1 MRPRL
6 IFTLLLLL
14 ATASW
19 GPAACGQDGL
29 ELDLTPPKKVEQ
41 TAEPAPPKVAT
52 VDPALESPKATM
64 KTFINAMER
73 YGNELATENKIAQQQ
88 MLDKAISTLRLNDA
102 TYERGGALAKKLLLS
117 LNRLEEFPHY
127 YLGDKEQSEG
137 REEETYFPHGRF
149 ERVIAEVPE
158 VKPEGSIVIAKQP
171 DGRWLFSEKTI
182 AGLDVLFRSLEPLP
196 IITGAGTDAIEAE
209 SWLRGQMPDSLK
221 RNTFL
226 TVEYW
231 QWLALLVLIFVGV
244 AIDHLSRLLIG
255 SFAKGMIR
263 RRGAEADPEHM
274 RRFVLPVGRLLMAVF
289 WLSTLWLLDLPGVAY
304 PIIHG
309 AARVFA
315 VLATAWAI
323 WRLTDLVVDAL
334 LRKAAQTDTKFDDV
348 VYPMVRTTIRI
359 FIVLFTFIYGGLALN
374 INVWPA
380 VTALGIGGIGF
391 AFAAKD
397 TLENFFGSATV
408 LIDRPFGVGDWVVIG
423 DVEGTVEQIGF
434 RSTRLRTF
442 YNSLITVPN
451 ANLVRAAVD
460 NYGARRYRRWKCN
473 VGVQYDT
480 PPEKLVAFCEG
491 IRELVRTHPYTRKD
505 YFQVWLNQFGPSSL
519 DVLIYVFYETPDWST
534 ELRERERLMLDMMR
548 LANKL
553 GVEFAFPT
561 QTVHLYKEQ
570 AGTPHTP
577 AVSPGAMTD
586 RRAMVEG
593 IRTVHDLVANQPWQA
608 NKPGPVQYKFGPTKL
623 DPDDDS
629 QLEHRSA
636 GG

>member
-6 IFTLLLLL
+6 IFALILYF
-14 ATASW
+14 TALFFT
-19 GPAACGQDGL
+19 PTAFGQDGM
-29 ELDLTPPKKVEQ
+29 ELGQSTPTINPTV
-41 TAEPAPPKVAT
+41 EPAPTKPAT
-52 VDPALESPKATM
+52 VDPAFESPKATM
-64 KTFINAMER
+64 TTFIDAMDR
-73 YGNELATENKIAQQQ
+73 YSNELATENTIAQQQ
-88 MLDKAISTLRLNDA
+88 ALDKAIGTLNLTDA
-102 TYERGGALAKKLLLS
+102 SRERGPALAKRLLLTF
-117 LNRLEEFPHY
+117 NRLGKFRPY
-127 YLGDKEQSEG
+127 YLWDKDQAEG

-149 ERVIAEVPE
+149 DQVIEAVPD
-158 VKPEGSIVIAKQP
+158 VAPEGSIVLAKQP
-171 DGRWLFSEKTI
+171 DGRWLFSENTI
-182 AGLDVLFRSLEPLP
+182 AGLDVLFRSLEPLS
-196 IITGAGTDAIEAE
+196 IIVGADADAIAAE
-209 SWLRGQMPDSLK
+209 SWLRRQMPDSLK
-221 RNTFL
+221 RHTFL
-226 TVEYW
+226 NIEYW
-231 QWLALLVLIFVGV
+231 QWVALLALIFIGV

-255 SFAKGMIR
+255 IVAKRMIQ
-263 RRGAEADPEHM
+263 RRGAEPNPEQM
-274 RRFVLPVGRLLMAVF
+274 RLFVLPAGRLLMAVF
-289 WLSTLWLLDLPGVAY
+289 WLSTLWLLDLPGAAY

-309 AARVFA
+309 TARVFA
-315 VLATAWAI
+315 IFATAWAI
-323 WRLTDLVVDAL
+323 WRLTDLVIGVL
-334 LRKAAQTDTKFDDV
+334 LRKAERTDTKFDDV
-348 VYPMVRTTIRI
+348 VYPMIRTTLRI
-359 FIVLFTFIYGGLALN
+359 FLVVFTIIYVGLALN

-380 VTALGIGGIGF
+380 ITALGIGGIGF

-491 IRELVRTHPYTRKD
+491 VRELVRTHPYTRKD

-561 QTVHLYKEQ
+561 QTVHLYKEEH
-570 AGTPHTP
+570 GVPHTP
-577 AVSPGAMTD
+577 ADTPGSMTD

-593 IRTVHDLVANQPWQA
+593 IRTVHDLVANQPWQT
-608 NKPGPVQYKFGPTKL
+608 NKPGPVKYKHGPTKL
-623 DPDDDS
+623 EGEDDS
-629 QLEHRSA
+629 QIEQRSA

>member
-1 MRPRL
+1 MLFRL
-6 IFTLLLLL
+6 IFIFILCFT
-14 ATASW
+14 TVSF
-19 GPAACGQDGL
+19 GQDG
-29 ELDLTPPKKVEQ
+29 VEQ
-41 TAEPAPPKVAT
+41 GLDAPAVKPASDPPPVVPET
-52 VDPALESPKATM
+52 VDPAFESPKATM
-64 KTFINAMER
+64 ATFIDAMER
-73 YGNELATENKIAQQQ
+73 YTDELVTENTIAQQQ
-88 MLDKAISTLRLNDA
+88 MLDIAISTLKLSDA
-102 TYERGGALAKKLLLS
+102 SRERGPALAKRLLLT
-117 LNRLEEFPHY
+117 LNRLGKFQRY
-127 YLGDKEQSEG
+127 YLWDKDQAEG
-137 REEETYFPHGRF
+137 REEEIYFPHASF
-149 ERVIAEVPE
+149 DYIIAAIPGVE
-158 VKPEGSIVIAKQP
+158 PEGSIVLAKQP

-196 IITGAGTDAIEAE
+196 IIVGADENAIAAE
-209 SWLRGQMPDSLK
+209 SWLRRQMPDALK
-221 RNTFL
+221 RHTFL
-226 TVEYW
+226 AIEYW
-231 QWLALLVLIFVGV
+231 QWAGLIVLVLIGI

-255 SFAKGMIR
+255 ILSQRIIK
-263 RRGAEADPEHM
+263 RRGTEPDEEHI
-274 RRFVLPVGRLLMAVF
+274 RLFVLPAGRLLMAVF
-289 WLSTLWLLDLPGVAY
+289 WLSTLWLLDLPGAAY
-304 PIIHG
+304 PVIHG

-315 VLATAWAI
+315 ILALTWAI
-323 WRLTDLVVDAL
+323 WRLSDLVIGAL
-334 LRKAAQTDTKFDDV
+334 LRKAAKTDNKFDDV
-348 VYPMVRTTIRI
+348 VYPMIRTTLRI
-359 FIVLFTFIYGGLALN
+359 FLVLFTVIYGGLALN

-408 LIDRPFGVGDWVVIG
+408 LIDGPFSVGDWVVIG

-473 VGVQYDT
+473 LGVQYDT

-561 QTVHLYKEQ
+561 QTVHLYKADNSSPPMPVE
-570 AGTPHTP
+570 
-577 AVSPGAMTD
+577 SPGFGTD
-586 RRAMVEG
+586 RHAMVEG
-593 IRTVHDLVANQPWQA
+593 IRTAHELVANQPWKTA
-608 NKPGPVQYKFGPTKL
+608 MPGPVQYQHGPTEL
-623 DPDDDS
+623 AGDEDS
-629 QLEHRSA
+629 QIEQRNA

>member
-6 IFTLLLLL
+6 IFALMLFFT
-14 ATASW
+14 TA
-19 GPAACGQDGL
+19 ALGQDGL
-29 ELDLTPPKKVEQ
+29 EIGLDKPTVKPTVEPTPPK
-41 TAEPAPPKVAT
+41 PAT
-52 VDPALESPKATM
+52 VDPAFESPKATM
-64 KTFINAMER
+64 ATFIDAMER
-73 YGNELATENKIAQQQ
+73 YSKELATENSIAQNQ
-88 MLDKAISTLRLNDA
+88 MLDKAIGTLKLTDGSR
-102 TYERGGALAKKLLLS
+102 ERGPALAKKLLLT
-117 LNRLEEFPHY
+117 LNRLGEFQRY
-127 YLGDKEQSEG
+127 YLWDKNQAEG
-137 REEETYFPHGRF
+137 REEETFFPHGSF
-149 ERVIAEVPE
+149 EGIIAVVPDVE
-158 VKPEGSIVIAKQP
+158 PEGSIVLAKQP
-171 DGRWLFSEKTI
+171 DGRWLFSEQTI

-196 IITGAGTDAIEAE
+196 IIVGDDADDIAAE
-209 SWLRGQMPDSLK
+209 SWLRRQMPDALK
-221 RNTFL
+221 RHTFL
-226 TVEYW
+226 TIEYW
-231 QWLALLVLIFVGV
+231 QWAALLVLIFIGV
-244 AIDHLSRLLIG
+244 AIDHLSRLFFG
-255 SFAKGMIR
+255 VVAKRTIE
-263 RRGAEADPEHM
+263 RRGSEPDPEHI
-274 RRFVLPVGRLLMAVF
+274 RLFVLPVGRLLMAVF
-289 WLSTLWLLDLPGVAY
+289 WLSTLWLLELPGAAY

-309 AARVFA
+309 TARVFA
-315 VLATAWAI
+315 ILATAWAI
-323 WRLTDLVVDAL
+323 WRLTDLVIESL
-334 LRKAAQTDTKFDDV
+334 LYKAEKTDTKFDDV
-348 VYPMVRTTIRI
+348 VYPMIRTTLRI
-359 FIVLFTFIYGGLALN
+359 FIVVVTIIYGGLALN

-380 VTALGIGGIGF
+380 ITALGIGGIGF

-442 YNSLITVPN
+442 YNSQITVPN

-491 IRELVRTHPYTRKD
+491 VRELVRTHPYTRKD

-561 QTVHLYKEQ
+561 QTVHLYKEER
-570 AGTPHTP
+570 GVPNTP
-577 AVSPGAMTD
+577 ADTPGSMTD

-593 IRTVHDLVANQPWQA
+593 IRTVHDLVANQPWQTE
-608 NKPGPVQYKFGPTKL
+608 KPGPVKYKHGPTEL
-623 DPDDDS
+623 DGDDVS
-629 QLEHRSA
+629 EIEQRSA

>member
-1 MRPRL
+1 MRPGL
-6 IFTLLLLL
+6 IFALIFFF
-14 ATASW
+14 TA
-19 GPAACGQDGL
+19 AAFGQDGVAPGL
-29 ELDLTPPKKVEQ
+29 SKPTVEPTQ
-41 TAEPAPPKVAT
+41 LIPAT
-52 VDPALESPKATM
+52 VDPAFESPKATM
-64 KTFINAMER
+64 TTFITAMEL
-73 YGNELATENKIAQQQ
+73 YSNELAAENIIAQRQA
-88 MLDKAISTLRLNDA
+88 LDKAIDTLKLTDA
-102 TYERGGALAKKLLLS
+102 FRERGPALAKRLLLT
-117 LNRLEEFPHY
+117 LNRLGKFQWND
-127 YLGDKEQSEG
+127 LWNKVQAEG
-137 REEETYFPHGRF
+137 REEATYFPNKRF
-149 ERVIAEVPE
+149 DSVIAAMTDVQ
-158 VKPEGSIVIAKQP
+158 PEGSIVLAKQP
-171 DGRWLFSEKTI
+171 DGRWLFSENTI
-182 AGLDVLFRSLEPLP
+182 AGLDVLFRSLEPLS
-196 IITGAGTDAIEAE
+196 IIVGADEDAIDAE
-209 SWLRGQMPDSLK
+209 SWLRRRMPDSLK
-221 RNTFL
+221 RNTFF
-226 TVEYW
+226 TIEYW
-231 QWLALLVLIFVGV
+231 QWVALLALIFIGV
-244 AIDHLSRLLIG
+244 AIDHLSRLFIG
-255 SFAKGMIR
+255 IIAKRMIQ
-263 RRGAEADPEHM
+263 RRGAEPDPERM
-274 RRFVLPVGRLLMAVF
+274 RLFVLPVGKLLMAVF
-289 WLSTLWLLDLPGVAY
+289 WLSTLWLLDLPGAAY

-315 VLATAWAI
+315 VLATAWAL
-323 WRLTDLVVDAL
+323 WRLADLVIEVL
-334 LRKAAQTDTKFDDV
+334 LGKAEKTDTKFDDV
-348 VYPMVRTTIRI
+348 VYPMIRTMLRI
-359 FIVLFTFIYGGLALN
+359 FIVVFTIIYGGLALN

-451 ANLVRAAVD
+451 ANLVRASVD

-473 VGVQYDT
+473 VGIQYDT

-491 IRELVRTHPYTRKD
+491 VRELVRTHPYTRKD

-561 QTVHLYKEQ
+561 QTVHLYKEEHS
-570 AGTPHTP
+570 ATHTP
-577 AVSPGAMTD
+577 AETPGSMTN

-593 IRTVHDLVANQPWQA
+593 IRTVHDLVANQPWQTD
-608 NKPGPVQYKFGPTKL
+608 KPGPVKYKHGPTKL
-623 DPDDDS
+623 DGEDDS
-629 QLEHRSA
+629 QIEQRSA